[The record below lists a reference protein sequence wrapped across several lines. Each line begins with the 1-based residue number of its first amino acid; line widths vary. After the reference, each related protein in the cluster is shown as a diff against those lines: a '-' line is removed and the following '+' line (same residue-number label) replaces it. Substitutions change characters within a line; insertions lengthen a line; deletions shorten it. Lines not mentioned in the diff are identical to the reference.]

1 MQSSL
6 LSMLG
11 WRGGRDDQ
19 NPSQRTLFS
28 VIFVFSQHK
37 GVTLCAGGGSYR
49 SLPAPLRTPSC
60 ISRTSERAVDSR
72 RAPERTPVIL
82 GFVFKWKI
90 GGLKCLRFQL
100 QLCKGCIQFLRNQ
113 PSHQRIKQSVLV
125 SSGSPTAD
133 SSLRMQNRAWED
145 QFIKCYRDVQAVP
158 KTTCKSFK
166 IIFGTE

>member
-6 LSMLG
+6 LSVLG
-11 WRGGRDDQ
+11 WRGGGDDQ

-28 VIFVFSQHK
+28 DIC
-37 GVTLCAGGGSYR
+37 GCYTLCGCGSYR
-49 SLPAPLRTPSC
+49 SLPAPLRTHSC
-60 ISRTSERAVDSR
+60 ISKTSERAVESR
-72 RAPERTPVIL
+72 RAPKRMPVIL

-90 GGLKCLRFQL
+90 GGLKCLRFDFL

-113 PSHQRIKQSVLV
+113 PSHQRINQSVLV
-125 SSGSPTAD
+125 SSGSPATD